1 MFQRLFAILYE
12 RVKWW
17 KDPGSMNLDQDT
29 AQPSVCPVIV
39 FAFCLSTFWMRSLLN
54 RSRLKGCL
62 DGTFPPLLTPNLS
75 VLTLCWVM
83 GSVSLNLPS
92 LMSGFKKGFPIFL
105 VISWTSFLF
114 YSRQKAFRF
123 SRKYFKSIKS
133 IFNRSGLQVLW
144 MKGLSSFG
152 SNIWDKER
160 NKRQC
165 TRDKERNQSVNISWV

>member
-1 MFQRLFAILYE
+1 MERSWKHEPWPGHSTAICMPSYCFCFLPVNLLDAFFAKQVQIERLP
-12 RVKWW
+12 RWH
-17 KDPGSMNLDQDT
+17 
-29 AQPSVCPVIV
+29 
-39 FAFCLSTFWMRSLLN
+39 
-54 RSRLKGCL
+54 
-62 DGTFPPLLTPNLS
+62 FPPPLTPNLS